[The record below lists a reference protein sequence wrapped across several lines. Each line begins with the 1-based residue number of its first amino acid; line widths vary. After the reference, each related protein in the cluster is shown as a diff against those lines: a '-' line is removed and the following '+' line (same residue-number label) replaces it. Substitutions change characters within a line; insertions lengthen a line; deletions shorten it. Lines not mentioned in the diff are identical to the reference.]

1 MVGGCGPAFSPSK
14 WRCGIRVQRRL
25 PGGGQHAQLAN
36 SVRSLASSWAL
47 SWASSAWDIAA
58 VTGLDASLKERSAIV
73 WAKICE
79 LLPAV
84 LSTFSG
90 HANRLSPPTSRQPA
104 QTSSRGPSQPPLLNL
119 LEPLEPRTQASH
131 HMHLLTNARKIASP
145 ACVGSA
151 SSLDTSGAA
160 CDVARLSYVL
170 RTTPNACQ
178 HSYSHCPV
186 LHSCHLK
193 RQSFPRVYASRLLAN
208 VSPLGNL
215 ASPTSVLT

>member
-1 MVGGCGPAFSPSK
+1 MCAMVGGCGPAFSPSK

-47 SWASSAWDIAA
+47 SAWDIAA

-104 QTSSRGPSQPPLLNL
+104 QTSSRGRANHHCSTSWNHWNRAHRRLTICTFSQ
-119 LEPLEPRTQASH
+119 THA
-131 HMHLLTNARKIASP
+131 K
-145 ACVGSA
+145 
-151 SSLDTSGAA
+151 
-160 CDVARLSYVL
+160 
-170 RTTPNACQ
+170 
-178 HSYSHCPV
+178 
-186 LHSCHLK
+186 
-193 RQSFPRVYASRLLAN
+193 
-208 VSPLGNL
+208 
-215 ASPTSVLT
+215 